1 MKLSVLLITYNHA
14 RYIREALDSVL
25 WQDIDFPFEVV
36 VCDDASTDNTRE
48 LVAEYVGK
56 DPRISFRF
64 LADAPNMGVT
74 RNYQRGFAAVESE
87 YVATLEGDDI
97 WCSPQKLSQ
106 QLAFLEAHRE
116 CSVCGCNYFV
126 YLEEE
131 ARYTERVER
140 GEGFRYLDSRQL
152 IADNLIGNFST
163 CMYRADSLKRLP
175 AKLFDMRAYDW
186 AVNIVMGR
194 FGLIGFLNTPMSIYR
209 IHGAGTWS
217 LLSHRQKL
225 TSQLEVLPQYDAITD
240 GVFAEDFNALAAR
253 LRAAGAGEG
262 HVPAFQLRRIARR
275 GTSLL
280 IQFIPPLLV
289 TILKQLVP
297 PVCWR
302 VVYKFIGRRA

>member
-25 WQDIDFPFEVV
+25 WQDLDFAFEVV

-48 LVAEYVGK
+48 IIAEYVGK
-56 DPRISFRF
+56 DPRVSFRF
-64 LADAPNMGVT
+64 LPEAPNMGVT
-74 RNYQRGFAAVESE
+74 RNYQRAFAAVESE

-97 WCSPQKLSQ
+97 WCSPEKLSQ

-126 YLEEE
+126 YAEDL

-140 GEGFRYLDSRQL
+140 SEGFRYIDSRQL

-163 CMYRADSLKRLP
+163 CMYRTEALKKLP
-175 AKLFDMRAYDW
+175 PALFDLRAYDW

-194 FGLIGFLNTPMSIYR
+194 YGLIGFLNTPMSIYR

-240 GVFAEDFNALAAR
+240 GIFKDEFDTLAVS
-253 LRAAGAGEG
+253 LRAAGAGAG
-262 HVPAFQLRRIARR
+262 PAPAFQVRRAARW

-280 IQFIPPLLV
+280 VQCIPPLFL

>member
-1 MKLSVLLITYNHA
+1 MKLSILLITYNHA

-36 VCDDASTDNTRE
+36 VCDDASTDHTRE
-48 LVAEYVGK
+48 IIAEYVGK
-56 DPRISFRF
+56 DPRVSFRF
-64 LADAPNMGVT
+64 LPEVPNMGVT
-74 RNYQRGFAAVESE
+74 RNYQRGFVAVESE
-87 YVATLEGDDI
+87 YVAALEGDDV

-126 YLEEE
+126 YSEEQ

-140 GEGFRYLDSRQL
+140 EEGFRYLDSRQL

-163 CMYRADSLKRLP
+163 CMYRTAALKRLP
-175 AKLFDMRAYDW
+175 PALFDLRAYDW

-194 FGLIGFLNTPMSIYR
+194 FGLIGFLNTPLSIYR

-217 LLSHRQKL
+217 LLTHRQKL

-240 GVFAEDFNALAAR
+240 GIFRDDFDALAVR
-253 LRAAGAGEG
+253 LRAAGAGAG
-262 HVPAFQLRRIARR
+262 PAPAFQFRRAARF
-275 GTSLL
+275 GLKLL
-280 IQFIPPLLV
+280 VQCIPPLFV
-289 TILKQLVP
+289 TIAKQLVP

-302 VVYKFIGRRA
+302 VMYKFIGRRA